1 MLEISQVDNIKTV
14 TLSRPPVNA
23 LSPEWIRQFS
33 QLLEDLRSDSTVSVV
48 HLRSSQRVFSAG
60 FDLTTF
66 HGNFRNPNGRE
77 AAMDVVQS
85 LQDVCRRLENLEKV
99 TVAEVSGAAMGG
111 GLELALS
118 CDMRVAANDARLA
131 LPETQLGLLPGA
143 GGTQRLTRAIGKA
156 KAMDLC
162 LTGRMMD
169 VQEAER
175 AGLVARIVPLAE
187 LQAEA
192 LKAADAIASKS
203 LPSVMMAKESVDR
216 AFEVTLRE
224 GIRFERRVFAS
235 LFATQ
240 DQKEGMAAFSEKRKP
255 DFKNL

>member
-99 TVAEVSGAAMGG
+99 TVAELSGAAMGG

-143 GGTQRLTRAIGKA
+143 GGTQRLRR
-156 KAMDLC
+156 LC
-162 LTGRMMD
+162 GSGVARQLIFTGRP
-169 VQEAER
+169 VTGAEAKELGIVNFAID
-175 AGLVARIVPLAE
+175 AGLIQDWTADFVKSLGRTPNATIAAAKRCL
-187 LQAEA
+187 L
-192 LKAADAIASKS
+192 AADRNDGSGFS
-203 LPSVMMAKESVDR
+203 LELDGSRQLYSNPETR
-216 AFEVTLRE
+216 ERIEAFLTAR
-224 GIRFERRVFAS
+224 
-235 LFATQ
+235 
-240 DQKEGMAAFSEKRKP
+240 KRK
-255 DFKNL
+255 